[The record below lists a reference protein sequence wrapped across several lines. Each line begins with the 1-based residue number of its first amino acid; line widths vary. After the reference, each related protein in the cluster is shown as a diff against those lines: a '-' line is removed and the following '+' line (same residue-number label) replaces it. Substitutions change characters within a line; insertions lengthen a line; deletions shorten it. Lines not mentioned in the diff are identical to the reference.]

1 MALTAATVAGAAGG
15 GYQLSSAI
23 MQVYSKEIYF
33 WAQPILRFEQFVVK
47 KEELGVS
54 PGLTVNMLRYNNL
67 PNGGRLTEGTRLQ
80 TNTLTGS
87 QIQLT
92 VTEHGNAVSVT
103 ELLLQTSFDD
113 VMSSTAKLLGYDYA
127 KVLDAELRDAY
138 LSATNV
144 QYAGRAAG
152 RNAITNRDIMDT
164 LLVKDGVETLKTND
178 APQVAAGYYVCFAH
192 PHQLRGL
199 RDDPNW
205 ISASQYG
212 NPTQVFQGEAG
223 RYEDVI
229 FIETTM
235 MKNGVFVD
243 SSASPNKNVLA
254 YDPTLDKS
262 VTPSLT
268 ADEIY
273 QAVMFGD
280 NAVGLAV
287 SLPVEMRDNGITDF
301 GREHGLAW
309 YGIWGSGKLTD
320 PNIVRL
326 ETA

>member
-1 MALTAATVAGAAGG
+1 MALTAATAAGAAGG
-15 GYQLSSAI
+15 GYQLSEAI
-23 MQVYSKEIYF
+23 MQIYSKEIYF
-33 WAQPILRFEQFVVK
+33 WAQPVLRFEQFTVK

-67 PNGGRLTEGTRLQ
+67 PHGGSLTEGIRLQ
-80 TNTLTGS
+80 TNTLTGN
-87 QIQLT
+87 QILIT
-92 VTEHGNAVSVT
+92 VTEHGNAVST
-103 ELLLQTSFDD
+103 SELLLQTSFDD

-127 KVLDAELRDAY
+127 KVLDAELRDNFVGC
-138 LSATNV
+138 TNV

-152 RNAITNRDIMDT
+152 RTAVTNANIFDT
-164 LLVKDGVETLKTND
+164 TLIKDGVETLKTND
-178 APQVAAGYYVCFAH
+178 APQIAAGYYVCFAH

-205 ISASQYG
+205 IAASQYG
-212 NPTQVFQGEAG
+212 NPTQIFQGEAG

-235 MKNGVFVD
+235 MPNGVLVS
-243 SSASPNKNVLA
+243 SSATPNQNVMA
-254 YDPTLDKS
+254 YDAALDKT
-262 VTPSLT
+262 VTGALT

-273 QAVMFGD
+273 LAVMFGD
-280 NAVGLAV
+280 NAVGHAT

-309 YGIWGSGKLTD
+309 YGIWGTNRLTD